1 MPILVTW
8 PLALGDSPAVAGAFH
23 RQRVLLVAGRD
34 DPLFPISGVDEV
46 VAASAPRIADHEIF
60 DGGHELPPATRAHE
74 VRWLIRELNAP
85 SG

>member
-8 PLALGDSPAVAGAFH
+8 PLALGDSRAVAGAFH

-46 VAASAPRIADHEIF
+46 VAAFAPRIADHEIF
-60 DGGHELPPATRAHE
+60 DGGHDIGYDRALAWFGGAGGGTGLTR
-74 VRWLIRELNAP
+74 
-85 SG
+85 